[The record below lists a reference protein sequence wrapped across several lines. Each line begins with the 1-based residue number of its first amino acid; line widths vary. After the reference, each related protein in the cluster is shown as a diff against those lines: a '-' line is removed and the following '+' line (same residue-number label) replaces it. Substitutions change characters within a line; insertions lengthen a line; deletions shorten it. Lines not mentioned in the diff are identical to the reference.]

1 MRRYQKGIGFLGLV
15 FLLVSIGVVGT
26 IFMKVYP
33 LYTNELKLKRAV
45 IETLKKPDATA
56 SIGTLRTALSRF
68 WDVDDIQ
75 FLYPADINM
84 GNTPKGGRV
93 VSYDYYARADVFT
106 DVSIIVH
113 FKKEYPVTSGMGGVN

>member
-1 MRRYQKGIGFLGLV
+1 MRKTQKGIGFLGFV
-15 FLLVSIGVVGT
+15 FMLVSIGVVGT

-45 IETLKKPDATA
+45 IETLKKPEAIA
-56 SIGTLRTALSRF
+56 NLGAFRTGLQRF
-68 WDVDDIQ
+68 WDVDDIE
-75 FLYPADINM
+75 FIYPKDVNISSTA
-84 GNTPKGGRV
+84 KGRI

-113 FKKEYPVTSGMGGVN
+113 FKKDYPVPAAGMGGVN